1 MHKQHP
7 QTAYRKYAGLIGT
20 IFENCDRS
28 SQPPCY
34 LAGRLACCLRND
46 RLAQC
51 SASSKTLVC
60 STLAASIR
68 PWCRPAPAVP
78 AHHRKRRPV
87 PWPSWAW
94 GCQGSAGERA
104 CFSYRPAH
112 CTMRWTAPILPDK
125 SGKLLI
131 SIKYLWYQCC
141 KNRVTVVIFT
151 TCPTNRNKIQKI

>member
-1 MHKQHP
+1 MLKQHP

-51 SASSKTLVC
+51 SAASKTLVC
-60 STLAASIR
+60 STLVTSTR
-68 PWCRPAPAVP
+68 LWCRP
-78 AHHRKRRPV
+78 AHHRKRRPA
-87 PWPSWAW
+87 PWPSWAA
-94 GCQGSAGERA
+94 GCRGSAGERA

-112 CTMRWTAPILPDK
+112 CTMRWAASILPDK
-125 SGKLLI
+125 SGK
-131 SIKYLWYQCC
+131 SE
-141 KNRVTVVIFT
+141 VVRLPE
-151 TCPTNRNKIQKI
+151 TCARGTNTSRPRGLYAAPATQP

>member
-51 SASSKTLVC
+51 AGSHSVLYKT
-60 STLAASIR
+60 TPAQLAPRGGVRGEDVSGIIR
-68 PWCRPAPAVP
+68 CRWCR
-78 AHHRKRRPV
+78 
-87 PWPSWAW
+87 
-94 GCQGSAGERA
+94 GSAGERV

-112 CTMRWTAPILPDK
+112 CTMRWAALILPDK
-125 SGKLLI
+125 SGKSEVVLLPE
-131 SIKYLWYQCC
+131 
-141 KNRVTVVIFT
+141 
-151 TCPTNRNKIQKI
+151 TCARGMNTSRPRGLYTAPATQP